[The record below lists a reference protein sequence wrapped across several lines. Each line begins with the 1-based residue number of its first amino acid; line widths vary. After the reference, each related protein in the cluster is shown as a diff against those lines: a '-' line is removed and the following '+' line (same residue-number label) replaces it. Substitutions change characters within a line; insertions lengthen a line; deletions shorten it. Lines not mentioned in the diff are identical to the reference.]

1 MGQKKSQSP
10 PQDERQAR
18 TRSGKI
24 GRRSNNHLL
33 RRKFCL
39 VAKCN
44 HGPLHTRDGQ
54 AARQAQHRQS
64 SPDTSKTEKQFFARV
79 PCVLIV
85 RDFNQVT
92 PHPQAGRQQSP
103 NIKETMRRRRKK
115 CFLSPWGHPGN
126 QAAGNQPESKVRYF
140 FSHAFQVGPQR
151 PRQLRQPG
159 SMQSNAK
166 VRSAS
171 FFSRALRVGP
181 QRARQLRQ
189 QGTYMLCLDR
199 CARVVLQSELVVSQ
213 PQTRQQGK
221 TFSGVGQL
229 AEFRSVPF
237 MTQSTCSQASRATRQ
252 SFLFWQSAS
261 QLESLVPTRS
271 VPNQGTPGSTTGSR
285 DLQRAGHGG
294 KSMQKLGATT
304 HQPCEKA
311 IRSIQRPV
319 AECKKD

>member
-1 MGQKKSQSP
+1 
-10 PQDERQAR
+10 
-18 TRSGKI
+18 
-24 GRRSNNHLL
+24 
-33 RRKFCL
+33 
-39 VAKCN
+39 
-44 HGPLHTRDGQ
+44 
-54 AARQAQHRQS
+54 
-64 SPDTSKTEKQFFARV
+64 
-79 PCVLIV
+79 
-85 RDFNQVT
+85 
-92 PHPQAGRQQSP
+92 
-103 NIKETMRRRRKK
+103 
-115 CFLSPWGHPGN
+115 
-126 QAAGNQPESKVRYF
+126 
-140 FSHAFQVGPQR
+140 
-151 PRQLRQPG
+151 
-159 SMQSNAK
+159 MQSNAK

-213 PQTRQQGK
+213 PQTRQARQQGK

-237 MTQSTCSQASRATRQ
+237 MTQSTCSQASQATRQ

-304 HQPCEKA
+304 HQPSEKA